1 MIIEILL
8 LFIIAILIYIGLKF
22 KPIIKMIECAGNIF
36 DQVDTPSPL
45 ERKRDFL
52 KQNLSHLNTGKKKWT
67 AEMIDKASEKQV
79 ENLRKKIQGANTKEL
94 ISKLSDQEL
103 INALVSKFA
112 GVDNFEGMMND
123 IQSNFLVQNSASKL
137 IGSKLSGI
145 TGTSFISS
153 MDVVGSYAFEKCGF
167 WLALL
172 SVGCTIFNH
181 LDWEKF
187 AKIAEQ
193 RRMEPLDDFFCD
205 KKESSSTSTLP
216 SSLPSTST
224 SSLPSTSTSSLPSTS
239 TSSFK

>member
-1 MIIEILL
+1 
-8 LFIIAILIYIGLKF
+8 
-22 KPIIKMIECAGNIF
+22 MIECAGNIF

-45 ERKRDFL
+45 EKKRDFL
-52 KQNLSHLNTGKKKWT
+52 KQNLSHLNTGRKKWT

-79 ENLRKKIQGANTKEL
+79 ENLRKKIQGAKYNT
-94 ISKLSDQEL
+94 KLSDQEL
-103 INALVSKFA
+103 MNALVSKFA
-112 GVDNFEGMMND
+112 GVDNFQGMMND
-123 IQSNFLVQNSASKL
+123 IQNNFLVQNSASKL
-137 IGSKLSGI
+137 IGENLRKKIQGGLI
-145 TGTSFISS
+145 TGRTSFISS

-193 RRMEPLDDFFCD
+193 RRMERELLDFCD
-205 KKESSSTSTLP
+205 KNELESSSTSTLSSSLPSTSTSTLP
-216 SSLPSTST
+216 SSLSSTLTST
-224 SSLPSTSTSSLPSTS
+224 LSSSLPSIS